1 MIKKY
6 TIGIDIGGTHTDAV
20 LVDENL
26 KIVAS
31 FKTETTSPLEE
42 GVKTGITFLLESSGV
57 DKTGVNGIYV
67 GTTHATNAIL
77 KGTDLYRVGVIRLA
91 GHYPT
96 SLRPCFAWPKEVQ
109 SCVFSGCETIDG
121 GSECDSRVITP
132 FNPKQAREAID
143 RLLEKGTESLAIV
156 GVFSPI
162 AKEHECLCAE
172 EVKEVA
178 GTSFPVSLSHEIG
191 GIGFIERENATILN
205 AALKK
210 PMEEGFRHLEDMK
223 NQVGLN
229 CPLFLTQN
237 DGSLINLF
245 QAITSPLLT
254 VSSGPTN
261 SFIGAS
267 KLAGV
272 DDAII
277 VDIGGTSTDIGM
289 VQNGYPRRSMHNA
302 HIGGIPLN
310 FRMPDVM
317 AMAIGGGSQITKNKN
332 GGYLV
337 GPESCGRRLTKEAQI
352 FGGDTLTLT
361 DLASL
366 TETMNI
372 IGANKSAITASHSE
386 AEHVLKLVTEKIQ
399 YAVQVMKGNNTD
411 LPVVF
416 VGGGA
421 EIGSSCSTV
430 IPEHYSVAN
439 AYGAALAEISATV
452 DTVTSLVDREKTL
465 KLLKTKAL
473 NLAIS
478 KGALEKTARIV
489 DVQVIPYHYVPNQL
503 ARVVVVASG
512 CHY

>member
-20 LVDENL
+20 LVDETL

-42 GVKTGITFLLESSGV
+42 GVKRGIEFLL
-57 DKTGVNGIYV
+57 GVNKSAITGIYV

-77 KGTDLYRVGVIRLA
+77 EGKDLYRVGVIRIA
-91 GHYPT
+91 GHFPT
-96 SLRPCFAWPKEVQ
+96 SLRPCFAWPREIQ
-109 SCVFSGCETIDG
+109 SCVFAGYETIDG
-121 GSECDSRVITP
+121 GFECDSRAITP
-132 FNPKQAREAID
+132 FNPKQAKKAIG
-143 RLLEKGTESLAIV
+143 RLLEKGAESLAIV

-162 AKEHECLCAE
+162 SKEHETLCAE
-172 EVKEVA
+172 AVKEVA
-178 GTSFPVSLSHEIG
+178 GSSFPVSLSHEIG

-210 PMEEGFRHLEDMK
+210 PIEKGFHNLEQVK
-223 NQVGLN
+223 NQLGLD

-237 DGSLINLF
+237 DGSLINLS
-245 QAITSPLLT
+245 QAIASPLLT

-272 DDAII
+272 IDAII

-310 FRMPDVM
+310 FRIPDVM
-317 AMAIGGGSQITKNKN
+317 AMAIGGGSCITKKKN
-332 GGYLV
+332 GDYLI
-337 GPESCGRRLTKEAQI
+337 GPESCGSHLTKEAQI
-352 FGGDTLTLT
+352 FGGNTLTLT
-361 DLASL
+361 DLATL
-366 TETMNI
+366 TEAMNI
-372 IGANKSAITASHSE
+372 PGANRSTITASHAE
-386 AEHVLKLVTEKIQ
+386 AEDVLKLTTEKIQ
-399 YAVQVMKGNNTD
+399 YAVQVMKGDNSD

-421 EIGSSCSTV
+421 EIGSGWSSIV
-430 IPEHYSVAN
+430 PEHSSVAH
-439 AYGAALAEISATV
+439 AYGAALAEISATI
-452 DTVTSLVDREKTL
+452 DTVRSLADREKTL
-465 KLLKTKAL
+465 DSLKTEAL

-478 KGALEKTARIV
+478 KGALKKTTRIV
-489 DVQVIPYHYVPNQL
+489 DVQVIPYHYVPSQL
-503 ARVVVVASG
+503 ARVIVVASG
-512 CHY
+512 CRF